1 MGRFEKGQSGN
12 PSGRP
17 KQTQQELDL
26 IQACRKKAPKALAT
40 LEALLDSENESVA
53 LRASIALLER
63 AYGKPRQEIDMTTNQ
78 PPEPPVFNV
87 ISFVDGKGNKVKD
100 CRIENGRI
108 IDDE

>member
-1 MGRFEKGQSGN
+1 MAFQKGQSGN

-26 IQACRKKAPKALAT
+26 IQMCKSKAPKAVKK
-40 LEALLDSENESVA
+40 LEALMDSENEGVA

-78 PPEPPVFNV
+78 PPEPKKICITFIDPK
-87 ISFVDGKGNKVKD
+87 DGKEKPLD
-100 CRIENGRI
+100 GR
-108 IDDE
+108 